1 MLFQTHFKAILH
13 IFSSIF
19 LAAGMLKT
27 TFSLERVV
35 IFKLFLIFVSD
46 VVFDLYWV
54 HFLVLG
60 DPPGLLLAAIWE
72 SLGASWRM
80 SCGFLGSPRRPL
92 ARPRGQDA
100 PKIPPRGSQ

>member
-1 MLFQTHFKAILH
+1 MLFQTHFKTILH
-13 IFSSIF
+13 IFCSIL

-27 TFSLERVV
+27 TFSLERVG

-60 DPPGLLLAAIWE
+60 DPPGPFLPTIWGPPGLLE
-72 SLGASWRM
+72 
-80 SCGFLGSPRRPL
+80 
-92 ARPRGQDA
+92 QE
-100 PKIPPRGSQ
+100 